1 MKAVFLDYTGTIV
14 QERGPEIEQVVM
26 QIYQNSRIP
35 TPKDALALWWTRLR
49 QYEEQSFGE
58 AYQTEDQLVDRILS
72 EFESEYGLRDNFA
85 ELHGLI
91 QAFWSGAPLFPDVRE
106 FFEQCPVPIYIIS
119 NNGRAY
125 VEKALARHQLVPA
138 GIITADMA
146 GFYKPH
152 QEIFE
157 KALSVSGCAAEDV
170 LHIGDSYTS
179 DVLGARAAGILSLLL
194 QRKTG
199 GAYPDACVVRSL
211 PEALVHIQGG

>member
-14 QERGPEIEQVVM
+14 QEKGPEIEQVVM
-26 QIYQNSRIP
+26 RIYQNSRIP

-58 AYQTEDQLVDRILS
+58 TYQTEDQLVDRILS
-72 EFESEYGLRDNFA
+72 EFESEYNLRDNFA
-85 ELHGLI
+85 ELHALI

-119 NNGRAY
+119 NNGRVY
-125 VEKALARHQLVPA
+125 VEKALARHQLAPA
-138 GIITADMA
+138 GIITADMV

-152 QEIFE
+152 KEIFE

-179 DVLGARAAGILSLLL
+179 DVLGARAAGIRSLLI
-194 QRKTG
+194 QRTEGNK
-199 GAYPDACVVRSL
+199 YPDASVVRSL
-211 PEALVHIQGG
+211 PEALFHI